1 MFTNFISRILANERG
16 PVVNRQASTTSDVI
30 ENSGTPHISGSEKYE
45 KDIESLRVKYG
56 DSFQT
61 GLCIEISL
69 KEILELCPRD
79 RHRKDAYH
87 GLVSFLKNKRGI
99 TLNIKSQKTK
109 KL

>member
-1 MFTNFISRILANERG
+1 MFANFISRILAAEQG
-16 PVVNRQASTTSDVI
+16 SAVNRQASSMSDVI
-30 ENSGTPHISGSEKYE
+30 ENSGTSHLSNSEKYK
-45 KDIESLRVKYG
+45 KDIEALRIKYG
-56 DSFQT
+56 DLFQT
-61 GLCIEISL
+61 GLCIEIPL